1 MKLERNET
9 AEESRCDLR
18 NLRPVKR
25 FVNNPSFVLFHY
37 NHHQNQ
43 LSSTFLT
50 FTTLCLPNSQEFER
64 TPQMA
69 SSELPSIEKLDS
81 RDEKRKN
88 VVLEDRAGIEEE
100 YPSSF
105 RLLAVVI
112 ALVLSMFLAS
122 LDMTI
127 IATAIPKITGMST
140 TM

>member
-1 MKLERNET
+1 MTLERNET
-9 AEESRCDLR
+9 AEESRC
-18 NLRPVKR
+18 NLGHFRQVKR
-25 FVNNPSFVLFHY
+25 FVNNPTFVLFQY
-37 NHHQNQ
+37 DHHQDR

-50 FTTLCLPNSQEFER
+50 LTTLYLPELSR

-69 SSELPSIEKLDS
+69 FSELPSTEKLDS
-81 RDEKRKN
+81 RDKKEN
-88 VVLEDRAGIEEE
+88 DVILEDQAGIEEG

-127 IATAIPKITGMST
+127 IATAIPKITGLST
-140 TM
+140 IM